1 MTITFEKINKID
13 DTTFDNLYADSLDD
27 INSGTIVK
35 PDDVITDEQTKQLV
49 HDSCYSTYTV
59 DENRYC
65 VLAKKDDTPFM
76 WIVGTKNNNVF
87 RWETV
92 LNAKIDGSR
101 EIFATQEFQNAYAEY
116 LKSVGINTWEILCV
130 KDKRVDTYF
139 IRLQD
144 AGKCLGSYNSDATYT
159 RQTDLDELNNTAALH
174 KWVF

>member
-1 MTITFEKINKID
+1 MNNTSKINSTNKNTFNTNN
-13 DTTFDNLYADSLDD
+13 TTKKNT
-27 INSGTIVK
+27 NNTTK
-35 PDDVITDEQTKQLV
+35 KNTNNITKKNTNNITKKN
-49 HDSCYSTYTV
+49 TRNKFT
-59 DENRYC
+59 
-65 VLAKKDDTPFM
+65 
-76 WIVGTKNNNVF
+76 TKNNNVF

-159 RQTDLDELNNTAALH
+159 RQTDLEELNNTAALH